1 MDTKNINKI
10 SDRELLERIY
20 NDVTLLKNEIKTLKK
35 TIYSIPQWIS
45 ITDIANH
52 REMSKESIRHRI
64 VNSGNYELDKDYR
77 YDGKRIVVNKNIIH
91 TIKRQRKPKVPK

>member
-1 MDTKNINKI
+1 MDTDI
-10 SDRELLERIY
+10 SKLTDRKLLEMIHS
-20 NDVTLLKNEIKTLKK
+20 DTLSLKDELKTLKK

-52 REMSKESIRHRI
+52 REMSKESVRHRV
-64 VNSGNYELDKDYR
+64 VNSGDYELGKDYR

-91 TIKRQRKPKVPK
+91 TIKRQRKPKISK